1 MLLSS
6 RWWFR
11 RSVTSF
17 RVYWS
22 LCTVCAYRL
31 LLRLQF
37 GGANSKHTWCHQNG
51 QIHITEK
58 TSGGTENTCMG
69 IDHEW
74 GLKRRW
80 RCSQAALRRCLSWHN
95 LSFQDVSHYWLI
107 AFDSLGLLETTLG
120 RASCCAHVMT
130 PRGPCWDSSA
140 YMEIRIHMSCLMV
153 YADGG
158 WGQNQ
163 KSNVQLRPHV
173 LSHSTSKEYEMR
185 LHEARQISS
194 FRNW

>member
-69 IDHEW
+69 RPWVGVEEKMKVFSSCFKEMFVLTQSLISGCIPLLINCIWLPRSIGNNIGQSVLLCACYDSARPLLRLFCLYGNKNSYELPD
-74 GLKRRW
+74 GLCRW
-80 RCSQAALRRCLSWHN
+80 R
-95 LSFQDVSHYWLI
+95 
-107 AFDSLGLLETTLG
+107 LG
-120 RASCCAHVMT
+120 A
-130 PRGPCWDSSA
+130 
-140 YMEIRIHMSCLMV
+140 
-153 YADGG
+153 
-158 WGQNQ
+158 
-163 KSNVQLRPHV
+163 KSKV
-173 LSHSTSKEYEMR
+173 
-185 LHEARQISS
+185 
-194 FRNW
+194 